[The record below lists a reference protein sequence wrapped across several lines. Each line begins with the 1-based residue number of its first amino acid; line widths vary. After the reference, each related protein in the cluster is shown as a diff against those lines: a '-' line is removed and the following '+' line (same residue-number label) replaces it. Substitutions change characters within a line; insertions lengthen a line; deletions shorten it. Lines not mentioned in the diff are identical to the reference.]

1 MILTLIIQVEF
12 FFAKKVV
19 STIIILII
27 IQEEKISA
35 IKVKQRNW
43 QDQFVSK
50 FAGRIDTKR
59 KLKNQSNILTEAHAR
74 RFYVKKESEA
84 WNVMKKE
91 TLAQVFSYKFF

>member
-27 IQEEKISA
+27 IQEEKM
-35 IKVKQRNW
+35 
-43 QDQFVSK
+43 FVSK

-74 RFYVKKESEA
+74 SFYVKKESEA

-91 TLAQVFSYKFF
+91 TLTQVFSYKFF